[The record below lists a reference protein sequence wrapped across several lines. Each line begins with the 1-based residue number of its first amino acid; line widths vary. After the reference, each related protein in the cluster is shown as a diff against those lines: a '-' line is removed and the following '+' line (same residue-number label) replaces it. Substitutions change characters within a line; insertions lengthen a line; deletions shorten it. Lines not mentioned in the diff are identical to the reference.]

1 MAWTLTNAD
10 IISALP
16 LLADHYEKADSGS
29 TTQLVCNRLTN
40 LVNSEAV
47 GATIA
52 FVNGDNAGTDAVVT
66 SYSGGSGTFGFSA
79 LSNAVDSQTGFGV
92 VYISYQTFI
101 SRAYDI
107 IANEMRNRGLDVTL
121 FLTTSQLKEMHLSK
135 TVELICL
142 SKRHNADSDDIYHES
157 YLIFREKYEKEITT
171 LKADYDLDEDGT
183 IDTDIEEK
191 LSAQVRLI
199 R

>member
-29 TTQLVCNRLTN
+29 DTQLVCTRLTN
-40 LVNSEAV
+40 LVNSEVV

-52 FVNGDNAGTDAVVT
+52 FVNGDNAGSDAVVT
-66 SYSGGSGTFGFSA
+66 SYSSGSGTLGFA
-79 LSNAVDSQTGFGV
+79 QLSNAVNNQTGFGI
-92 VYISYQTFI
+92 VYISYQVFI
-101 SRAYDI
+101 DRAYDI
-107 IANEMRNRGLDVTL
+107 IANEMRNKGIDVDL
-121 FLTTSQLKEMHLSK
+121 FLTTSHVKELHLTK
-135 TVELICL
+135 TIELVCL
-142 SKRHNADSDDIYHES
+142 SKRHNADADDIYHES
-157 YLIFREKYEKEITT
+157 YLVFKEKYEKEVTT

-183 IDTDIEEK
+183 IDEDIEEK
-191 LSAQVRLI
+191 VSAQVRLI